1 MPDGLADQMA
11 GGMADQMVCG
21 LADQMVRGLADRA
34 GSIAVMMHGLA
45 MSGVRGDERGR

>member
-1 MPDGLADQMA
+1 MPGGSADQRVRGLADQT
-11 GGMADQMVCG
+11 
-21 LADQMVRGLADRA
+21 VRGLADRA